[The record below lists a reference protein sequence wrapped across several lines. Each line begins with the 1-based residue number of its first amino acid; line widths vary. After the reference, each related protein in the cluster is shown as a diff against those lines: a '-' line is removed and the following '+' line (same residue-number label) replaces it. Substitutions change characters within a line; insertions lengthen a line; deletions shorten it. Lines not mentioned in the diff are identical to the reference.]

1 MAELE
6 EKLNAI
12 LSDPE
17 AMGQIASIARAL
29 TGGGM
34 PSLIRSPPR
43 RRRPHPLSSMSRW
56 NRSRPAERQSL
67 AERHLWTGPLFWG
80 PFGASPAGIPA
91 PEAAPPLSAGRPGP
105 GPGPEG
111 AAALLRIQRRR

>member
-1 MAELE
+1 MAKLE

-43 RRRPHPLSSMSRW
+43 RRRPHPLSMSRW
-56 NRSRPAERQSL
+56 NHSRPAERQSL
-67 AERHLWTGPLFWG
+67 AERHLWTGSALL
-80 PFGASPAGIPA
+80 GALRGLYSAGIRRKQL
-91 PEAAPPLSAGRPGP
+91 PPLSAGRPGP